1 VTGQNPASSWRWPRA
16 LIAAAGIGTA
26 VLFPIVGLGAGLQM
40 FGDGSLFS
48 YSVAAEQAWLFHW
61 RNISGR
67 LFSYVYTYIPAEA
80 YVALTQDAKGGIVI
94 YGLLHFAAPLLGLIV
109 TWATDRTAGRVIFSY
124 ACFSTACLCPFVFGV
139 PTEMWMAHAVF
150 WPALAICLSTP
161 ANVKGTLGRFAA
173 LLALVFTHGGG
184 VVLSLAIL
192 FALAL
197 RGWRDRSFRVGLG
210 VWAVAMAIWLMVRLT
225 LRPDDYIAGVLLG
238 HAFKFIDLANL
249 AEPAFVLLVASFTG
263 YALLSAILQRAAV
276 PMPSLAAAFTSIIVL
291 AVYWLW
297 FDTALLAEAR
307 YDLRT
312 VLLIGTPGFGL
323 LAAVQATP
331 AIRRF
336 SVVQQVASAAET
348 RAAPPLIAGAVFLVL
363 LVHAVETAK
372 FVVGWAHYK
381 AAVRALAA
389 GSNSDPALGDRLFV
403 SSQRIGEKL
412 NRLSW
417 NSTTPYLSILLAPGL
432 LPSRLVVDP
441 TTRYFWL
448 SCETATTSE
457 RTSMAIPI
465 ESRRL
470 VRRYSCLHR

>member
-1 VTGQNPASSWRWPRA
+1 
-16 LIAAAGIGTA
+16 
-26 VLFPIVGLGAGLQM
+26 
-40 FGDGSLFS
+40 
-48 YSVAAEQAWLFHW
+48 
-61 RNISGR
+61 
-67 LFSYVYTYIPAEA
+67 
-80 YVALTQDAKGGIVI
+80 
-94 YGLLHFAAPLLGLIV
+94 
-109 TWATDRTAGRVIFSY
+109 
-124 ACFSTACLCPFVFGV
+124 
-139 PTEMWMAHAVF
+139 
-150 WPALAICLSTP
+150 
-161 ANVKGTLGRFAA
+161 
-173 LLALVFTHGGG
+173 
-184 VVLSLAIL
+184 
-192 FALAL
+192 
-197 RGWRDRSFRVGLG
+197 
-210 VWAVAMAIWLMVRLT
+210 
-225 LRPDDYIAGVLLG
+225 
-238 HAFKFIDLANL
+238 
-249 AEPAFVLLVASFTG
+249 
-263 YALLSAILQRAAV
+263 
-276 PMPSLAAAFTSIIVL
+276 MPSLAAAFTSIIVL